1 MGQGIV
7 GHSYIFHNGIKYLV
21 TKTTNHTISTT
32 GAPCSVCQKFD
43 NNGNLEKERYYDNDG
58 HAELDVDYTNHGNSV
73 LHPKVPH

>member
-43 NNGNLEKERYYDNDG
+43 NNGNLEKERYYDND
-58 HAELDVDYTNHGNSV
+58 
-73 LHPKVPH
+73 